1 MFGSPRLYSVIL
13 FLKVEQD
20 LSGLPIDICF
30 HNFSTYMYTYIMI
43 QNSQYIFNWYHEKHH
58 HVSLFTWWCFFAS
71 IVTLH
76 EFVFFFHRRG
86 SCLQV
91 ACGHSHSLALV
102 QNEESLKE
110 HVYSWGLGS
119 SGQLGLP
126 KEQLQDN

>member
-1 MFGSPRLYSVIL
+1 MKITAEKLCVFSSMESPPV
-13 FLKVEQD
+13 
-20 LSGLPIDICF
+20 C
-30 HNFSTYMYTYIMI
+30 M
-43 QNSQYIFNWYHEKHH
+43 
-58 HVSLFTWWCFFAS
+58 SLC
-71 IVTLH
+71 H
-76 EFVFFFHRRG
+76 CQG

-126 KEQLQDN
+126 KEQLQDM

>member
-1 MFGSPRLYSVIL
+1 MKLTIMFLS
-13 FLKVEQD
+13 LKW
-20 LSGLPIDICF
+20 L
-30 HNFSTYMYTYIMI
+30 
-43 QNSQYIFNWYHEKHH
+43 
-58 HVSLFTWWCFFAS
+58 
-71 IVTLH
+71 
-76 EFVFFFHRRG
+76 VFFSFHCHHRQG

-126 KEQLQDN
+126 KEQLQDDLWKHVRFLGVLRKEGCHLVLRYGISCHIMIFGYAWYSCLVQHVYWCCCYAVFLMYVNTY